1 MKNFITD
8 RLRSVDKKTVGKK
21 IDETEGFLL
30 LHGLL
35 LGALLLVQLI
45 APDGEESEEKS

>member
-1 MKNFITD
+1 MKKFITD
-8 RLRSVDKKTVGKK
+8 RLRTVNKKVVRKK
-21 IDETEGFLL
+21 IDEVEGTLL

-35 LGALLLVQLI
+35 LGTLLLVQLI